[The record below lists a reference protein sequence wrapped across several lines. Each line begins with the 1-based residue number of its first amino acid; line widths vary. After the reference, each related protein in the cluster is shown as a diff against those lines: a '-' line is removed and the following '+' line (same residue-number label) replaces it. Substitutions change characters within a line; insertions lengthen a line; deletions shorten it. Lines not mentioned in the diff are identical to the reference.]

1 MSLHARTSPDR
12 KQLAREFLELAN
24 DQYQQHRLH
33 RVYYA
38 RIAREHGLTNQDI
51 ADAYG
56 VTETAIRSLLKR
68 AKPAEPVNCGHCRDS
83 VKPGHICPICG
94 LYDPSE
100 AV

>member
-1 MSLHARTSPDR
+1 MSVPARGQIDR
-12 KQLAREFLELAN
+12 KELAQTFLKLAN

-33 RVYYA
+33 RAHYA

-68 AKPAEPVNCGHCRDS
+68 AAK
-83 VKPGHICPICG
+83 
-94 LYDPSE
+94 
-100 AV
+100 